1 MSLLISILIGALAGW
16 LADQMFPRFSFPI
29 WMQILLGIAGGF
41 VGGWLLGDDLQ
52 QMLGLPDL
60 LARALTALVG
70 AIVILAIA
78 SLIKRMSN

>member
-16 LADQMFPRFSFPI
+16 LADQLFPRFSFSI
-29 WMQILLGIAGGF
+29 WLQILLGIAGGF

-52 QMLGLPDL
+52 QVLGLPDL
-60 LARALTALVG
+60 LARALTALIG
-70 AIVILAIA
+70 AIIILAIA